1 MKQVLFI
8 GGDADG
14 IRRMVHDSTSS
25 IESNEGRYFIHEYLT
40 DRETLH
46 FATQSEEA
54 DTCEIMQALFA
65 RYQQPIQSDG
75 TGGVRQRCWEVYTDK
90 NQPHIIKQLM
100 HIVIHH
106 IGSQAQRAEA
116 AEATIKQQGELI
128 LSYQETIRQQTEK
141 LAEEKRINL
150 KLREDR
156 AGLSRECNAFEAK
169 LDELAKQEAVAF
181 INAPRKAKM
190 LYAGERLPVDTN
202 LYARPAPAVSL
213 AELVPD
219 KKSTDIDYAYY
230 PLTKARHE
238 GYNECVDD
246 ILRNIEE
253 QGK

>member
-1 MKQVLFI
+1 MKAYTEAERAELIERCSAAVNVTSDLWRRCLALGEDFAAARYEAELLWQEIALA
-8 GGDADG
+8 DAVASLMDG
-14 IRRMVHDSTSS
+14 VNPHHILA
-25 IESNEGRYFIHEYLT
+25 I
-40 DRETLH
+40 
-46 FATQSEEA
+46 AEA
-54 DTCEIMQALFA
+54 FQAL
-65 RYQQPIQSDG
+65 
-75 TGGVRQRCWEVYTDK
+75 E
-90 NQPHIIKQLM
+90 
-100 HIVIHH
+100 
-106 IGSQAQRAEA
+106 QRAEA
-116 AEATIKQQGELI
+116 AEATIKQQDELI

-141 LAEEKRINL
+141 LAEEKRINS

-181 INAPRKAKM
+181 VNAPRKAKM

-253 QGK
+253 SKK

>member
-106 IGSQAQRAEA
+106 IDSQAQRAEA
-116 AEATIKQQGELI
+116 A
-128 LSYQETIRQQTEK
+128 
-141 LAEEKRINL
+141 
-150 KLREDR
+150 
-156 AGLSRECNAFEAK
+156 EAK

-181 INAPRKAKM
+181 VNAPRKAKM

-253 QGK
+253 QVK